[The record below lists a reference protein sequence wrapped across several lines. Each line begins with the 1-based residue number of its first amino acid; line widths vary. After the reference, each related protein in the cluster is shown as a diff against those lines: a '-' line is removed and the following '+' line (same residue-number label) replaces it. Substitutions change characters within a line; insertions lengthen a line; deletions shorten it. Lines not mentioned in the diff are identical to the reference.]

1 MYGIGTTQRCIPH
14 IELKSTYDETDELK
28 KQSNNN
34 EQRILKL
41 QEEEMKLLKKELEKS
56 KDREWSLR
64 KWNSKLISKLDDTSQ
79 KKNVYMRVMLHKTG
93 RRTSLPVMNLA
104 KFDAAFTRSSS
115 FSNVK
120 ML

>member
-1 MYGIGTTQRCIPH
+1 MTQRCIP

-41 QEEEMKLLKKELEKS
+41 QEEEMKLFDKELEKS

-64 KWNSKLISKLDDTSQ
+64 KWNSKLIFR
-79 KKNVYMRVMLHKTG
+79 N
-93 RRTSLPVMNLA
+93 
-104 KFDAAFTRSSS
+104 
-115 FSNVK
+115 
-120 ML
+120 